1 MPAKK
6 KTEVAEE
13 FPETRI
19 KHLEFIQGIVNR
31 MGANSFQMK
40 GWMITIVS
48 ALLAFYSST
57 GQKSILLFAILP
69 TALFW
74 GLDAYYLQ
82 QERKFRGMYND
93 VAKVT
98 DNPPPIKPF
107 AMPLN
112 LYMGGKYSFWDCL
125 TSQTILPL
133 YLFVVVVLLIANFA
147 L

>member
-1 MPAKK
+1 MPDKK
-6 KTEVAEE
+6 KSKKNDEFSAE
-13 FPETRI
+13 TI
-19 KHLEFIQGIVNR
+19 KHLDFIQGVVNS
-31 MGANSFQMK
+31 MGSNSFQMK

-69 TALFW
+69 TILFW
-74 GLDAYYLQ
+74 GLDTYYLQ

-93 VAKVT
+93 VARIPEKP
-98 DNPPPIKPF
+98 NEIKPF

-112 LYMGGKYSFWDCL
+112 LYTGGKYSFWDCF

-133 YLFVVVVLLIANFA
+133 YLFVVLVLLASNLF

>member
-1 MPAKK
+1 MPVNEKIETTK
-6 KTEVAEE
+6 E

-69 TALFW
+69 TVLFW
-74 GLDAYYLQ
+74 GLDTYYLQ

-93 VAKVT
+93 VSKVT
-98 DNPPPIKPF
+98 ENPPEIKPF

-112 LYMGGKYSFWDCL
+112 LYTGGKYSFSDCF

-133 YLFVVVVLLIANFA
+133 YLFVVAVLLAVNFI